1 PTSHQYFFFS
11 KVIQKGL
18 NIMNIINCDVAFR
31 GKSISTGEWVYG
43 VPVSNSRKTCIV
55 RLNDSDE
62 LKSVQ
67 VIPETVGQF
76 TGFYDQKGNGICV
89 DDIILYRNIRNIH
102 GNMILQV
109 KWTGYFGMF
118 TAESDR
124 PIKVVQLSNI
134 NRKVEIIGNIHDNH
148 EWLENV

>member
-1 PTSHQYFFFS
+1 
-11 KVIQKGL
+11 
-18 NIMNIINCDVAFR
+18 MNSEILFR
-31 GKSISTGEWVYG
+31 GKRLDNNEWVYG
-43 VPVSNSRKTCIV
+43 VPVSDSSKTCIIS
-55 RLNDSDE
+55 LNDSDE
-62 LKSVQ
+62 LKRVT

-76 TGFYDQKGNGICV
+76 TGFYDKKGNGICV
-89 DDIILYRNIRNIH
+89 DDIILYRNIH

-134 NRKVEIIGNIHDNH
+134 NRKVEVFGNIHDNP
-148 EWLENV
+148 ELLKSV

>member
-1 PTSHQYFFFS
+1 
-11 KVIQKGL
+11 
-18 NIMNIINCDVAFR
+18 MNHEILFR
-31 GKSISTGEWVYG
+31 GKRLDNDEWVYG
-43 VPVSNSRKTCIV
+43 VPVSDSSKTCIIS
-55 RLNDSDE
+55 LSDSDE

-76 TGFYDQKGNGICV
+76 TGFYDRKGNGICV
-89 DDIILYRNIRNIH
+89 DDIVIYRNYRNIH

-109 KWTGYFGMF
+109 KWIGYFGMF

-134 NRKVEIIGNIHDNH
+134 NRKVEVFGNIHDNP
-148 EWLENV
+148 ELLKSV